1 MDAVNTLGMS
11 NFAEVWRFR
20 AVKVIEDELAIFGE
34 WDVCLNA
41 RNDAFI

>member
-1 MDAVNTLGMS
+1 MDAVKTLGMS

-20 AVKVIEDELAIFGE
+20 PVKVIEDELAIFG